1 MTAAA
6 GRPLLIGVDGFSGA
20 GKTSLALELAA
31 VLRAHRSVAV
41 FHLEDVYPGWDG
53 LREGME
59 YYRREVLA
67 ALALGQEASWQAW
80 DWEAGCYDQRRRTE
94 PAEIVILE
102 GVGAGHRAARALL
115 DAVVWVQA
123 PQELRKER
131 ALARDGETYAPHWD
145 RWARQEAAW
154 AAADPVADEA
164 EVLLSSGPAHF
175 PLHRYVLRALQS
187 LPLPAPGLGLP
198 QPGPAVS
205 VHTVQGAP
213 DPQALF
219 TTLFGASPNAMWLDS
234 SDAGAAGAGGSP
246 PERSRFSIMADD
258 GGPLGRHALHSS
270 GNTRVAWG
278 PVTVNVPGPF
288 FRWLDSEW
296 GTPRV
301 PVPDSYP
308 CPFALGWMGALGY
321 GLKRETGSAAAGTAG
336 PGQTPAADAALVFA
350 ARAVVLD
357 HARGQAHL
365 LLLHDPDLEESAA
378 ATGQGSAAAAGVPE
392 PGTPSARWLQEA
404 RNAVEGA
411 RTSATL
417 VSRTARIDSPNF
429 TFRDSRAGYLAKVRR
444 AQEEIREGNSYE
456 ICLTTALEAS
466 LPGPLSPQQVL
477 ELYGAM
483 RRRSPAPF
491 ASLLR
496 VGGTALLGTSPE
508 RFLRISAGGDL
519 RAEPIKGTRPRGST
533 PAEDEGL
540 RRDLL
545 ESTKDR
551 AENIMIV
558 DLMRNDLSRLAV
570 PGTVTVPRLCVVES
584 YATVHQLVSTID
596 ARLAPGASRAEAVAA
611 AFPAGSMT
619 GAPKVST
626 MEILDRLE
634 AAPRGFYSGVLGYF
648 SLTGAADLSVV
659 IRTLEL
665 RPDGSGGTSLS
676 LGVGGA
682 VTSGSDPETEWEEVR
697 TKSRG
702 VLGALG
708 SAVPAG

>member
-31 VLRAHRSVAV
+31 ALRAHRSVAV

-53 LREGME
+53 LQDGME

-67 ALALGQEASWQAW
+67 PLALGREASWQAW
-80 DWEAGCYDQRRRTE
+80 DWEAGHYDEPRRTE
-94 PAEIVILE
+94 PAEIVIFE

-115 DAVVWVQA
+115 DAVVWVEA
-123 PQELRKER
+123 PEELRRER

-145 RWARQEAAW
+145 RWARQEARW
-154 AAADPVADEA
+154 AAADQVVEDADV
-164 EVLLSSGPAHF
+164 VLASGAADF
-175 PLHRYVLRALQS
+175 PLHRYVLRALES

-205 VHTVQGAP
+205 IRTLAGAP

-219 TTLFGASPNAMWLDS
+219 GALFGNSSNAVWLDS
-234 SDAGAAGAGGSP
+234 SDAGSAGAGGSP

-258 GGPLGRHALHSS
+258 GGALGRHAVHAS

-278 PVTVNVPGPF
+278 PVTVNIPGPF
-288 FRWLDSEW
+288 FRWLDHEW
-296 GTPRV
+296 GRPPVEV
-301 PVPDSYP
+301 PASYP
-308 CPFALGWMGALGY
+308 CPFALGWVGALGY
-321 GLKRETGSAAAGTAG
+321 GLKRETGAAPGRQPG
-336 PGQTPAADAALVFA
+336 PEADAALIFA

-357 HARGQAHL
+357 HALSQVHML
-365 LLLHDPDLEESAA
+365 WLHDPDLEEPGAASGQEASAA
-378 ATGQGSAAAAGVPE
+378 RDPAARWFEEALDAVGRARNSAGKGT
-392 PGTPSARWLQEA
+392 GTPAD
-404 RNAVEGA
+404 
-411 RTSATL
+411 TL
-417 VSRTARIDSPNF
+417 PDIQPGGPAF

-444 AQEEIREGNSYE
+444 AQDEIREGNSYE
-456 ICLTTALEAS
+456 ICLTTALEAA
-466 LPGPLSPQQVL
+466 LPAPVPPRHMR
-477 ELYGAM
+477 ELYGLM

-491 ASLLR
+491 ASLLH
-496 VGGTALLGTSPE
+496 VNGTALLGTSPE
-508 RFLRISAGGDL
+508 RFLRISAGGNL
-519 RAEPIKGTRPRGST
+519 RAEPIKGTRPRGAT
-533 PAEDEGL
+533 EAEDAAL

-545 ESTKDR
+545 ESIKDR

-558 DLMRNDLSRLAV
+558 DLMRNDLSRLAI
-570 PGTVTVPRLCVVES
+570 PGTVAVPRLCVVES

-596 ARLAPGASRAEAVAA
+596 AQLAPGASRAEAVAA

-665 RPDGSGGTSLS
+665 HPDGAGGTSLR

-682 VTSGSDPETEWEEVR
+682 VTSGSDPEAEWEEVR

-702 VLGALG
+702 VLSALG
-708 SAVPAG
+708 SVVPAG